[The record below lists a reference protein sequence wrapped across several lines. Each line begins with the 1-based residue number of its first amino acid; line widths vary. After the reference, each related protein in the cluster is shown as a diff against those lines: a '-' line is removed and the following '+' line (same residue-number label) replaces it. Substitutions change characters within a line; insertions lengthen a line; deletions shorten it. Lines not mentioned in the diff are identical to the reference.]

1 MLNRQMTPQQMLSV
15 CLLAATPNVYAVQQP
30 EPIVYIQD
38 FELPQFV
45 SEAAN
50 DEQVTQA
57 EQHSSVALYHQLK
70 SELNVSH
77 TEFASWLG
85 LKRRSLYNWINDP
98 SSSRNEAAI
107 EARLVN
113 LSALIKDMD
122 KEHRPLLHKL
132 AFSPIDGDPAFGEA
146 LLNGASKEELL
157 SWYDE
162 LYEKFDLLA

>member
-1 MLNRQMTPQQMLSV
+1 MLTRQITPSQVLSA
-15 CLLAATPNVYAVQQP
+15 CLLAATPSVYAIQQP

-50 DEQVTQA
+50 DEQA
-57 EQHSSVALYHQLK
+57 HIEQRASVALYNELK
-70 SELNVSH
+70 EEFQVSH

-98 SSSRNEAAI
+98 SSSRNEADI

-113 LSALIKDMD
+113 LSALKEDMD
-122 KEHRPLLHKL
+122 KEHRPLLYKL

-146 LLNGASKEELL
+146 LLNGANKEELL
-157 SWYDE
+157 SWYDD